1 VSRQSG
7 SLIGAAGRIE
17 AHVLHKNAKDR
28 YDKLK
33 KIFRRLGSNFN
44 RDDLD
49 DFISTA
55 NSLREWI
62 RRDPTMSQEQRDH
75 LERFVVPASLD
86 WRACNEIANQQKHVT
101 SQTRAGASTLVKN
114 VTVNPNGA
122 GFCVSPSRPA
132 FGAGEEI
139 LIECNGAQESALGF
153 VVRTFRHFHYIF
165 EVAPIPA
172 EQRDVANMPS
182 IFSV

>member
-1 VSRQSG
+1 MRARPSLVPALDPLVALAQGTQTSRSG

-75 LERFVVPASLD
+75 LERFVVPASH
-86 WRACNEIANQQKHVT
+86 R
-101 SQTRAGASTLVKN
+101 
-114 VTVNPNGA
+114 
-122 GFCVSPSRPA
+122 
-132 FGAGEEI
+132 
-139 LIECNGAQESALGF
+139 
-153 VVRTFRHFHYIF
+153 
-165 EVAPIPA
+165 
-172 EQRDVANMPS
+172 
-182 IFSV
+182 

>member
-1 VSRQSG
+1 MRARPSLVPALALLVALAQGTQTSRSG

-49 DFISTA
+49 EFISTA

-62 RRDPTMSQEQRDH
+62 RRDPAMTQEQRDA
-75 LERFVVPASLD
+75 LERIVVPVSLD
-86 WRACNEIANQQKHVT
+86 WTMCNEIANQQKHVT
-101 SQTRAGASTLVKN
+101 PQTRAGASTLVKA
-114 VTVNPNGA
+114 VTVKPKGL
-122 GFCVSPSRPA
+122 GIVVPPSMRV
-132 FGAGEEI
+132 FGAGEE
-139 LIECNGAQESALGF
+139 
-153 VVRTFRHFHYIF
+153 
-165 EVAPIPA
+165 
-172 EQRDVANMPS
+172 
-182 IFSV
+182 